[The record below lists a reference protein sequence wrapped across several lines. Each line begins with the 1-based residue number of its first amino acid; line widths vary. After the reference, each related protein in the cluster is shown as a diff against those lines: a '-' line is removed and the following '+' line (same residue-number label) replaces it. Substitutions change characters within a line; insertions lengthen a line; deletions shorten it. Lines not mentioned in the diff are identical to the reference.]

1 MMEVERMWGVGDGEG
16 GERVGDGGGGGKD
29 AVGGAGSGER
39 QQFCQQFCQHW
50 PQQFCQQFC
59 QQLGAFWKQFVQK
72 LQVRVAVQQARKEKD
87 PFWQQFWAART
98 AGNASGSAPTLR
110 AGVAREGSG
119 AGQRATASRQA
130 ALRLGRDPVRLT
142 AASAAVGTIAAR
154 VFFHSD
160 ADASLI
166 QLLL

>member
-1 MMEVERMWGVGDGEG
+1 
-16 GERVGDGGGGGKD
+16 
-29 AVGGAGSGER
+29 
-39 QQFCQQFCQHW
+39 
-50 PQQFCQQFC
+50 
-59 QQLGAFWKQFVQK
+59 LGAFWKQFVQK
-72 LQVRVAVQQARKEKD
+72 LQVRVAVQQAKKEKD

-142 AASAAVGTIAAR
+142 AASAAVSTIAAR

>member
-1 MMEVERMWGVGDGEG
+1 MEVERMWGVGDGEG

-72 LQVRVAVQQARKEKD
+72 LQVE
-87 PFWQQFWAART
+87 
-98 AGNASGSAPTLR
+98 
-110 AGVAREGSG
+110 
-119 AGQRATASRQA
+119 
-130 ALRLGRDPVRLT
+130 
-142 AASAAVGTIAAR
+142 
-154 VFFHSD
+154 
-160 ADASLI
+160 
-166 QLLL
+166 